1 MSKTLF
7 TAEAEQD
14 LRQIVDYIAQ
24 DSVAAALSWL
34 KETQEVCDLLSR
46 QPAIGQPM
54 QTARFGEVRRHVA
67 GNYLIYYLPGETEI
81 RVVRIVHGA
90 RDQRRLI

>member
-1 MSKTLF
+1 MRFSRRRRNRISAKLSTIS
-7 TAEAEQD
+7 
-14 LRQIVDYIAQ
+14 RKIV
-24 DSVAAALSWL
+24 WL
-34 KETQEVCDLLSR
+34 PRLEETREVCDLLAR

-67 GNYLIYYLPGETEI
+67 GNYLIYYLPCETEI